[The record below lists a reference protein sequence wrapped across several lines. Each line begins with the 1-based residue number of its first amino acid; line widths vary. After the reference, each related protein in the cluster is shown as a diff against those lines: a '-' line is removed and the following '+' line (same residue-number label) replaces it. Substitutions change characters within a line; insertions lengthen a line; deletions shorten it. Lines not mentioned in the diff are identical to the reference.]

1 MSPPQIFD
9 MRFHRVCELRR
20 CLTLL
25 GAAIVLIAANA
36 LAITLFAAE
45 PQSPPRAVQR
55 TVLRQMRSSKPNLR
69 EAGVATLE
77 EYPTAEAARLLSEH
91 GLTSPYEDVRHASYR
106 TLLGEVDKQEVCDV
120 LAANVEKSLRKQT
133 ATPATCG
140 MLGVLL
146 ASELDPI
153 KAETTELLTL
163 AAKQPGPGWEV
174 LTGLADELGL
184 EGDERSVKSLVKL
197 SEHPLFAQVFAARRA
212 IVQALRR
219 IERPEAIDALIEIL
233 GRVQGEVR
241 GDIAKH
247 LTAISGQPHALD
259 AGRWRSW
266 WKANREKF
274 TSRSLRPQP
283 DYGPLHAAA
292 PSRYYGLPIYAQSV
306 VFVLDTSGSMTGLRL
321 AAAQRELLQAIASL
335 PAGVGFNVLVFNT
348 GVVPWRA
355 EITLA
360 APEAKTEAAA
370 FVMLQQAAGNTWT
383 YDALVAA
390 LAYNAEA
397 IYFLTDGEPF
407 GGTLSEPF
415 SIVAAMTALNRS
427 RRVTI
432 NTIGVGVG
440 LFGSPFD
447 LFLTSLAT
455 QNHGEYRRVAQ

>member
-1 MSPPQIFD
+1 MSTFAKFD
-9 MRFHRVCELRR
+9 VRCEASAVARSAPVA
-20 CLTLL
+20 TFAAAMLL
-25 GAAIVLIAANA
+25 FGASLQTDAR
-36 LAITLFAAE
+36 AAE

-55 TVLRQMRSSKPNLR
+55 TVLRQMRSSKPKLR

-77 EYPTAEAARLLSEH
+77 QYPTAESARLLSEH
-91 GLTSPYEDVRHASYR
+91 GLTSPYDDVRHASYR
-106 TLLGEVDKQEVCDV
+106 TLLGEADKQEVCDV
-120 LAANVEKSLRKQT
+120 LAANVEKSLRKQS
-133 ATPATCG
+133 ASPATCG

-153 KAETTELLTL
+153 KAETTELLSL
-163 AAKQPGPGWEV
+163 AAKQPSPGWEV

-184 EGDERSVKSLVKL
+184 EGDDRSIKSLVKL
-197 SEHPLFAQVFAARRA
+197 SEHPLFGQVFAARRA
-212 IVQALRR
+212 VVQALRR

-233 GRVQGEVR
+233 GRAPGEVR

-259 AGRWRSW
+259 AERWRSW

-283 DYGPLHAAA
+283 DYGPLYAAA

-306 VFVLDTSGSMTGLRL
+306 VFVLDTSGSMSGLRL

-348 GVVPWRA
+348 GVVPWRT

-360 APEAKTEAAA
+360 TPEAKTEAAA

-407 GGTLSEPF
+407 GGTLSEPI

-432 NTIGVGVG
+432 NAIGVGVG
-440 LFGSPFD
+440 LAGSPFD
-447 LFLTSLAT
+447 LFLSSLAA
-455 QNHGEYRRVAQ
+455 QNYGEYRRVAQ